1 MPLMRLS
8 IASLLLSFALMVA
21 PAAAHPGHDEAA
33 PPPPGAL
40 APRVDAV
47 SAAFELVIVRR
58 GEALELTLDD
68 FRTNEPITE
77 AEIVLEGPGGSV
89 NAVKGRG
96 AQSESWLVPAPWA
109 RQPGSHE
116 LLFTVSARGET
127 EIMTATLVIPE
138 AGGGAAP
145 AERSSWLVPSAF
157 ADGLRDRIQSRDVSL
172 YAIVGASFAA
182 GFLVALLLWRRRS
195 TTAVVLLGIGLALA
209 PASDPARADGAG
221 HAHAAVAAVERDVAI
236 RLPDGAV
243 FVPKTTQRILGV
255 RTLLVEPADHGR
267 SVELP
272 GRVIPDPNS
281 AGNVQAAVAGR
292 LTPPPGGFPRLGTRV
307 QAGDILGFVTPPLTS
322 AEASDQR
329 QRAAELDQQITLAET
344 RLARSI
350 QMGSAAPRVQAD
362 ELRIEIQGLKERRAR
377 LDRFRREPET
387 LVAPVS
393 GVVASANAVAGQIA
407 DPATLIFLI
416 VDPTQ
421 LWVEALS
428 FDTSL
433 GVRGATMRTAEG
445 RSETLAYRG
454 SGFADRNQAIPVH
467 FAIDGETRGLRL
479 GQFVT
484 VAAESGDRRN
494 GLAVPRAAVLRGQNG
509 QTILYVKT
517 TGERF
522 EPREVRVEPL
532 DGERVVVVAGL
543 APEQRVVTRGA
554 ELLNQVR

>member
-1 MPLMRLS
+1 MRLS
-8 IASLLLSFALMVA
+8 IASLLLSLALMVA

-47 SAAFELVIVRR
+47 SAAFELVVVRR

-96 AQSESWLVPAPWA
+96 AQAESWLVPAPWA
-109 RQPGSHE
+109 RQAGSHE
-116 LLFTVSARGET
+116 LLFTVTARGET

-138 AGGGAAP
+138 AAGGEAP
-145 AERSSWLVPSAF
+145 PARGSWLIPAAF
-157 ADGLRDRIQSRDVSL
+157 ADGLRERIQGRDVSL
-172 YAIVGASFAA
+172 YAIVGASFAG
-182 GFLVALLLWRRRS
+182 GFLVAFLVRRRRA
-195 TTAVVLLGIGLALA
+195 AVAVLLGLGLALSSA
-209 PASDPARADGAG
+209 TDPARADAG
-221 HAHAAVAAVERDVAI
+221 GHGQTAAAPVERDVAI

-255 RTLLVEPADHGR
+255 RTLLVEPAEHGR

-307 QAGDILGFVTPPLTS
+307 QAGDVLGFVTPPLTS

-344 RLARSI
+344 RLARSL

-362 ELRIEIQGLKERRAR
+362 ELRLEIQGLKERRAR

-416 VDPTQ
+416 VDPAR

-428 FDTSL
+428 FDTSA

-484 VAAESGDRRN
+484 VAAESGDRRQ

-509 QTILYVKT
+509 QTILYVKA

-522 EPREVRVEPL
+522 EQREVRVEPL

>member
-1 MPLMRLS
+1 MRLS
-8 IASLLLSFALMVA
+8 IVSLLLSFALMVA

-47 SAAFELVIVRR
+47 SAAFELVVVRR
-58 GEALELTLDD
+58 GETLELTLDD
-68 FRTNEPITE
+68 FRTNEPITD
-77 AEIVLEGPGGSV
+77 AEIALEGPGGAV

-96 AQSESWLVPAPWA
+96 AQAESWLVPAPWA
-109 RQPGSHE
+109 RQAGSHE
-116 LLFTVSARGET
+116 LLFTVTARGET

-138 AGGGAAP
+138 AAGGETPAA
-145 AERSSWLVPSAF
+145 RGSWLIPAAF
-157 ADGLRDRIQSRDVSL
+157 ADGLRERIQGRDVSL

-182 GFLVALLLWRRRS
+182 GFLVALLVRRRKS
-195 TTAVVLLGIGLALA
+195 APPVVVLLGIGLALSF
-209 PASDPARADGAG
+209 ASDPARADADG
-221 HAHAAVAAVERDVAI
+221 HPHAAVTAVERDVAI

-243 FVPKTTQRILGV
+243 FVPKATQRILGV
-255 RTLLVEPADHGR
+255 RTLLVEPAEHGR

-272 GRVIPDPNS
+272 ARVIPDPNS

-292 LTPPPGGFPRLGTRV
+292 LTAPPGGFPRLGTRV
-307 QAGDILGFVTPPLTS
+307 QAGDVLGFVTPPLTS

-362 ELRIEIQGLKERRAR
+362 ELRIEIQGLRERRAR

-416 VDPTQ
+416 VDPAS

-467 FAIDGETRGLRL
+467 FAIAGETRGLRL

-484 VAAESGDRRN
+484 VAAESGDRRQ

-509 QTILYVKT
+509 QTIIYVKT

-522 EPREVRVEPL
+522 EP
-532 DGERVVVVAGL
+532 
-543 APEQRVVTRGA
+543 
-554 ELLNQVR
+554 